1 LEEIVGRLQKGKRL
15 DHQCSFTNFP
25 QDLDRLEFMNFVS
38 GGDFHVANFYTI
50 NHNTPNVITFTPR
63 KEGTIKILVQTPED
77 VSDLTKG
84 QDSLDY
90 EIEIALYDPLEEE
103 VAEKALNAKVEFNNK
118 ELKGEM
124 DYTQMSFEV
133 KRQHLN
139 RTLLILF

>member
-1 LEEIVGRLQKGKRL
+1 
-15 DHQCSFTNFP
+15 
-25 QDLDRLEFMNFVS
+25 MNFVS

-77 VSDLTKG
+77 INDLTKG

-103 VAEKALNAKVEFNNK
+103 TVEKSLNARIEFNNK

>member
-1 LEEIVGRLQKGKRL
+1 
-15 DHQCSFTNFP
+15 
-25 QDLDRLEFMNFVS
+25 MNFVS

-50 NHNTPNVITFTPR
+50 SHNTPNVITFTPR
-63 KEGTIKILVQTPED
+63 KEGKIKILVQTPED
-77 VSDLTKG
+77 VSDLTKA

-103 VAEKALNAKVEFNNK
+103 VVEKAMNAKMEFTNK

-124 DYTQMSFEV
+124 DYTQMTFEV

-139 RTLLILF
+139 RTFMIVF